1 MRDRRSSRMTKL
13 FLVLTL
19 VSMARCQDSLDSLHI
34 NPSTISVSGF
44 SSGGCFATQFHTAF
58 SASVVM
64 SFIHIRYGCCIGFTS
79 KTEQKNVALLF
90 QISGMGSFAGAPY
103 LSANADNALVY
114 TETLALA
121 AAGLID
127 PVENMERASVYI
139 YQGLLDTITGWGT
152 QILCD
157 YSRIL
162 IILCSTRR
170 QNGRSLPS
178 LHDR

>member
-1 MRDRRSSRMTKL
+1 MRDRRSGRMTPV
-13 FLVLTL
+13 FLVFTL
-19 VSMARCQDSLDSLHI
+19 VSLARCQDSLDSLHI

-64 SFIHIRYGCCIGFTS
+64 SFIRYGCCIGFTS

-127 PVENMERASVYI
+127 PVENMEQASVYI
-139 YQGLLDTITGWGT
+139 YQGLLDTITGWGA
-152 QILCD
+152 QIL
-157 YSRIL
+157 
-162 IILCSTRR
+162 
-170 QNGRSLPS
+170 
-178 LHDR
+178 

>member
-1 MRDRRSSRMTKL
+1 
-13 FLVLTL
+13 
-19 VSMARCQDSLDSLHI
+19 
-34 NPSTISVSGF
+34 
-44 SSGGCFATQFHTAF
+44 
-58 SASVVM
+58 M
-64 SFIHIRYGCCIGFTS
+64 SFIRYGCCIGFTS

-121 AAGLID
+121 SAGLID

-152 QILCD
+152 QIL
-157 YSRIL
+157 
-162 IILCSTRR
+162 
-170 QNGRSLPS
+170 
-178 LHDR
+178 